1 MTERPPTERPM
12 TERPASERN
21 EDIAVALFGELFMAD
36 QLARNRI
43 SRVLPKGME
52 LSHFGV
58 LNHLARVG
66 DERSPAQLAR
76 AFHVTRGAM
85 TNTLTRLE
93 WAGHVH
99 IRPDWDD
106 ARRKFVAI
114 SPSGRA
120 ARDAAVQAVAPL
132 IAEVVQ
138 ALGADR
144 VRALIPV
151 LREMRTRLED
161 DG

>member
-1 MTERPPTERPM
+1 MQEKTEDV
-12 TERPASERN
+12 A
-21 EDIAVALFGELFMAD
+21 IALFSELFTAD

-43 SRVLPKGME
+43 SKVLPRGME
-52 LSHFGV
+52 LSHFSV
-58 LNHLARVG
+58 LNHLAGIG

-85 TNTLTRLE
+85 TNTLAKLE
-93 WAGHVH
+93 WAGHIH

-120 ARDAAVQAVAPL
+120 ARDAAVQAIAPL
-132 IAEVVQ
+132 IGEVVQ

-144 VRALIPV
+144 VRSVLPV
-151 LREMRTRLED
+151 LRELRTRLEGD
-161 DG
+161 V

>member
-1 MTERPPTERPM
+1 MDRT
-12 TERPASERN
+12 
-21 EDIAVALFGELFMAD
+21 EDIAITLFGELFMAD

-43 SRVLPKGME
+43 SKILPKGME
-52 LSHFGV
+52 ISHFGV
-58 LNHLARVG
+58 LNHLARSTE
-66 DERSPAQLAR
+66 ERTPAQLAR
-76 AFHVTRGAM
+76 SFHVTRGAM
-85 TNTLTRLE
+85 TNTLAKLE
-93 WAGHVH
+93 WAGHIH

-106 ARRKFVAI
+106 ARQKFVSI

-138 ALGADR
+138 SLGADK
-144 VRALIPV
+144 VRALLPV
-151 LREMRTRLED
+151 LRDMRTRLEG

>member
-1 MTERPPTERPM
+1 MQEK
-12 TERPASERN
+12 S
-21 EDIAVALFGELFMAD
+21 EDIAIALFGELFTAD

-43 SRVLPKGME
+43 SKVLPRGME
-52 LSHFGV
+52 LSHFSV
-58 LNHLARVG
+58 LNHLAGIG

-85 TNTLTRLE
+85 TNTLAKLE
-93 WAGHVH
+93 WAGHIH

-120 ARDAAVQAVAPL
+120 ARDAAVQAIAPL
-132 IAEVVQ
+132 IGEVVQ

-144 VRALIPV
+144 VRSVLPV
-151 LREMRTRLED
+151 LRELRTRLEGD
-161 DG
+161 V